1 MERPMTPA
9 SAPTPLTDPLQA
21 ACALEPLI
29 RATVDEAEAA
39 RRFPSSVIA
48 AMADARIFSLLVPR
62 VAGGVEVDP
71 ITMLDVVEAVSR
83 VDGSAGWL
91 AMIGSGAG
99 FITGYLATDV
109 IRELLVEPDTS
120 LCGNLAAQAGRAVAV
135 PGGYRVTGR
144 WPFVSGCEHSSWMAG
159 NARVFDGDI
168 QRIDGDGIP
177 VARIMV
183 FPSDAARIIDTWSA
197 TGLRATG
204 SHDVA
209 VADVFVPAERSLSWL
224 EEPKQPGPLYR
235 LRFFLIAHAAHALGI
250 ARTAIDSLVDLAE
263 HKIPTRTTTTL
274 RDRPL
279 VQAHIAQAEGL
290 VHAARSFMWQT
301 TAEVWEL
308 LCADRPVTM
317 RHRALLRLATTVAV
331 QNAAQAVDLMWAA
344 AGSSPVYTSSPL
356 ERCFRDIHVA
366 TQHAMVG
373 IFSLETIG
381 AALINPGHTR
391 AAEIA
396 LI

>member
-1 MERPMTPA
+1 
-9 SAPTPLTDPLQA
+9 LA

-48 AMADARIFSLLVPR
+48 AMADAHIFRLLVPR
-62 VAGGVEVDP
+62 AAGGDEVDP
-71 ITMLDVVEAVSR
+71 ITMLNVVEAVSR
-83 VDGSAGWL
+83 MDGSAGWVT
-91 AMIGSGAG
+91 MIGSGAG
-99 FITGYLATDV
+99 YITGFLDTDV
-109 IRELLVEPDTS
+109 IRALLVEPNTC
-120 LCGNLAAQAGRAVAV
+120 LCGNLAAAAGRAVVV
-135 PGGYRVTGR
+135 PGGYRVSGR
-144 WPFVSGCEHSSWMAG
+144 WPFVSGCEHSAWMAG

-168 QRIDGDGIP
+168 QRIDDDGTP
-177 VARIMV
+177 AMRIMV
-183 FPSDAARIIDTWSA
+183 FPLHEARIIDTWSA

-209 VADVFVPAERSLSWL
+209 VSDIFVPAERSLAWL
-224 EEPKQPGPLYR
+224 DGPTQPGPLYR
-235 LRFFLIAHAAHALGI
+235 LRFLLIAHAAHALGI

-263 HKIPTRTTTTL
+263 HKIPTRTTSTL

-279 VQAHIAQAEGL
+279 VQASIAQAEGL

-308 LCADRPVTM
+308 LCADQPVTM
-317 RHRALLRLATTVAV
+317 RHRAMLRLANTVAV

-366 TQHAMVG
+366 TQHAAVG
-373 IFSLETIG
+373 VFSLETIG
-381 AALINPGHTR
+381 AALINPSPTR
-391 AAEIA
+391 AAAIA

>member
-1 MERPMTPA
+1 VTDL
-9 SAPTPLTDPLQA
+9 PLA
-21 ACALEPLI
+21 AGALEPLI
-29 RATVDEAEAA
+29 RATVDEAETA
-39 RRFPSSVIA
+39 RRFPNSVIA
-48 AMADARIFSLLVPR
+48 AMADAHIFRLLVPR
-62 VAGGVEVDP
+62 VAGGDEVDP
-71 ITMLDVVEAVSR
+71 ITMLNVIEAVSR

-99 FITGYLATDV
+99 YITGFLATDV
-109 IRELLVEPDTS
+109 IRQLFVDPNTC
-120 LCGNLAAQAGRAVAV
+120 LCGNLAAPGGRALVV
-135 PGGYRVTGR
+135 PGGYRVSGR
-144 WPFVSGCEHSSWMAG
+144 WPFVSGCEHSAWMAG
-159 NARVFDGDI
+159 NARVYDGDT
-168 QRIDGDGIP
+168 QRIDADGTP
-177 VARIMV
+177 TTRIMV
-183 FPSDAARIIDTWSA
+183 FPTHEGRVIDTWSA

-209 VADVFVPAERSLSWL
+209 VADIFVPDERTLSWL
-224 EEPKQPGPLYR
+224 DGPTQPGPLYR
-235 LRFFLIAHAAHALGI
+235 LRFLLIGHAAHALGI

-263 HKIPTRTTTTL
+263 HKIPTRTTSAL

-279 VQAHIAQAEGL
+279 VQANIAQAEGL
-290 VHAARSFMWQT
+290 VHAARAFMWQT

-317 RHRALLRLATTVAV
+317 RHRAMLRLANTVAV

-366 TQHAMVG
+366 TQHAAVG
-373 IFSLETIG
+373 AFSLETIG
-381 AALINPGHTR
+381 AALIDPNPTR
-391 AAEIA
+391 AAAIA